1 MDIIEIVRTEKYL
14 TQGTQSLRNSTD
26 TSQEMEVPLPP
37 ESINHDGNP
46 VFYDTVNIR
55 TNSGAASG
63 VVAPTIMIGG
73 SANEPVFEIS
83 VHDMNANVKSESAAL
98 ATELPS
104 INSSA
109 NGRKIGFARI
119 PFTYTAQVFQSS
131 YEPKLIQVDPYS
143 TIKAK
148 TAVVQTHSKAR
159 FSATFTMETFDKKHV
174 QFKIPGEVT
183 FTQHKFEVIAQPGRG
198 CCG

>member
-1 MDIIEIVRTEKYL
+1 M
-14 TQGTQSLRNSTD
+14 
-26 TSQEMEVPLPP
+26 PP

-83 VHDMNANVKSESAAL
+83 VHDLNANVKSESAAL

-119 PFTYTAQVFQSS
+119 PFTYTA
-131 YEPKLIQVDPYS
+131 
-143 TIKAK
+143 
-148 TAVVQTHSKAR
+148 
-159 FSATFTMETFDKKHV
+159 
-174 QFKIPGEVT
+174 
-183 FTQHKFEVIAQPGRG
+183 
-198 CCG
+198 